1 MLDEAGNHRT
11 APLLALPVLIRRFS
25 LHGFS
30 VGLNPA
36 LGVAKSS
43 NLLLIHLEIE
53 TIIKILLEQ
62 IYLHYLIFI
71 IIYCFFFFYLLNNIS

>member
-36 LGVAKSS
+36 LGVAKSWH
-43 NLLLIHLEIE
+43 LLLIHLEIE
-53 TIIKILLEQ
+53 TIMKILLEQ
-62 IYLHYLIFI
+62 IYLHYLI
-71 IIYCFFFFYLLNNIS
+71 LLFLLFLSS

>member
-36 LGVAKSS
+36 LGVAKSW

-53 TIIKILLEQ
+53 TII
-62 IYLHYLIFI
+62 
-71 IIYCFFFFYLLNNIS
+71 